1 MRTIILLDDDRS
13 NSKLMA
19 MILEMDGFKVAICP
33 DVRQARLAASNGTD
47 AFVIDCNLARGDDG
61 IDFLKEIRGGET
73 DASVEIPVIMTSGDD
88 RRLQAAEEAGATE
101 FLLKPFSSTDLSQ
114 KLNNLLN

>member
-1 MRTIILLDDDRS
+1 MRTIILVDDDYS

-19 MILEMDGFKVAICP
+19 MLLEMDGFTVTICP
-33 DVRQARLAASNGTD
+33 DVRQARLAASNGAD
-47 AFVIDCNLARGDDG
+47 AFVIDCNLASDDDG

-88 RRLQAAEEAGATE
+88 RRLQAAEKAGATE
-101 FLLKPFSSTDLSQ
+101 FLLKPFSPTDLSQ
-114 KLNNLLN
+114 KLDNLLN